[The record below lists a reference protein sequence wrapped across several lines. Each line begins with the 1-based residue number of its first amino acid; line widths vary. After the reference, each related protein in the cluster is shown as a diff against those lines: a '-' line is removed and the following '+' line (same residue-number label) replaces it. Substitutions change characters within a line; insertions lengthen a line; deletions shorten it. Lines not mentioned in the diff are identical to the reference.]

1 MAKQLLLYLEV
12 EMAEVIVHEMKYYG
26 GKVNSDIDVVNYI
39 DEYYDDYRSICCDC
53 FFNLSISTNQDPH
66 SFYTR
71 EEMTKKKSNVFIIFT
86 GEEMVG
92 SVEIYDNII
101 DHLFVN
107 KKYQNRGYGKRL
119 LFFAISRLQEEGV
132 NEITLYV
139 ADLNK
144 EAINLYLKNGFK
156 CTNTIIDN
164 W

>member
-1 MAKQLLLYLEV
+1 
-12 EMAEVIVHEMKYYG
+12 MAEVIVHEMKYYG
-26 GKVNSDIDVVNYI
+26 GKVNSDIDMANYS
-39 DEYYDDYRSICCDC
+39 DEYYNDYRSICCDC
-53 FFNLSISTNQDPH
+53 FRNLSIATNQDPN

-71 EEMTKKKSNVFIIFT
+71 EEMIKKKSNVFIIFI
-86 GEEMVG
+86 GEEMAG
-92 SVEIYDNII
+92 SVEIYDKII

-156 CTNTIIDN
+156 LTNTTIEN

>member
-1 MAKQLLLYLEV
+1 
-12 EMAEVIVHEMKYYG
+12 MAEVIVQEMKYYG
-26 GKVNSDIDVVNYI
+26 GKVKSDIDMINYS
-39 DEYYDDYRSICCDC
+39 DEYYNDYRSICCDC
-53 FFNLSISTNQDPH
+53 FLYLSVATNQDPH

-71 EEMTKKKSNVFIIFT
+71 EEMIKKKSNVFIIFI

-119 LFFAISRLQEEGV
+119 LFFAISCLQEKGV

-144 EAINLYLKNGFK
+144 EAINLYLKNEFK
-156 CTNTIIDN
+156 LTNTTIEN